1 MTNYGVG
8 INTLRLKENV
18 IQVIE
23 ENEDDDVDGLKRS
36 DSQNSASL

>member
-18 IQVIE
+18 IRVIE

-36 DSQNSASL
+36 DSQTSASR